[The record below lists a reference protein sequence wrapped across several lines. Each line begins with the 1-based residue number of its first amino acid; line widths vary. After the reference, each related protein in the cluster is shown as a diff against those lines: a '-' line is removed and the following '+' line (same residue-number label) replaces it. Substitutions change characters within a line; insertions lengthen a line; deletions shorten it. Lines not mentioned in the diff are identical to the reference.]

1 MTIRTKLNAM
11 TVGLIGAVVLAVA
24 LSVTSVQRSAI
35 SDQSRRRLAGMTDG
49 VARIAQESIKN
60 RDRLMLLSYLMYL
73 QKERQELAFA
83 SVTSAEHTATIGE
96 DRPGLVYW
104 KTETGA
110 RSVKLG
116 FDAAILDAEIALALK
131 PLTRRTALIAAFFM
145 ILGCVGAVS
154 LSKRI
159 IAPLSALAAA
169 VAAVKSGNFDIVV
182 PAAGSDE
189 TALLARR
196 FNEMTSHL
204 KALTQFREDLLHT
217 LTHELNTPLGGLK
230 GYLELWADGKIPAA
244 GPVHDQV
251 VQTMIAAV
259 LRMEQSLGNALGLYR
274 ADATRA
280 HERSVWINGVWL
292 NDLLKE
298 ACSLFAPEAAAKKI
312 TLVLPPDTV
321 LAYVHADPEMLRR
334 IVANLVSNAVKY
346 AAEGGKVRLSV
357 DNIKDT
363 VILKVSDDGCGIP
376 AEDLPHLFTKFY
388 RAGTDAVQKRVK
400 GTGLGLSIA
409 QKAAHALGGSITVD
423 SEPGRGT
430 TFTVTLPEF
439 APRRELI

>member
-11 TVGLIGAVVLAVA
+11 TLGLIGAVVLAVA
-24 LSVTSVQRSAI
+24 LSVTSAQRSAI

-73 QKERQELAFA
+73 QKEHQEFAFA

-104 KTETGA
+104 KTESGA
-110 RSVKLG
+110 LSVKLG
-116 FDAAILDAEIALALK
+116 FNAAILDAEIALALK

-159 IAPLSALAAA
+159 TAPLSALAAA
-169 VAAVKSGNFDIVV
+169 VAAVKAGNFDVVV
-182 PAAGSDE
+182 PAAGGDE
-189 TALLARR
+189 VALLARR

-204 KALTQFREDLLHT
+204 KELTQFREDLLHT
-217 LTHELNTPLGGLK
+217 LTHELNVPLGGVK

-244 GPVHDQV
+244 GPEHDEV
-251 VQTMIAAV
+251 VQTMTAAV
-259 LRMEQSLGNALGLYR
+259 LRMEQSLGNALALFR
-274 ADATRA
+274 ADAKRA
-280 HERSVWINGVWL
+280 PKSIVWL

-298 ACSLFAPEAAAKKI
+298 ACTLFAPEAAAKKI
-312 TLVLPPDTV
+312 TIAAPPDKV
-321 LAYVHADPEMLRR
+321 RAYVHADPEMLRR

-346 AAEGGKVRLSV
+346 AAEGGKVWLLV
-357 DNIKDT
+357 EKTKDT
-363 VILKVSDDGCGIP
+363 VILRVQDDGCGIP

-409 QKAAHALGGSITVD
+409 QKAVHTIGGSIKVD
-423 SEPGRGT
+423 SAPGRGT
-430 TFTVTLPEF
+430 TFTVTLPKF
-439 APRRELI
+439 APMRELI